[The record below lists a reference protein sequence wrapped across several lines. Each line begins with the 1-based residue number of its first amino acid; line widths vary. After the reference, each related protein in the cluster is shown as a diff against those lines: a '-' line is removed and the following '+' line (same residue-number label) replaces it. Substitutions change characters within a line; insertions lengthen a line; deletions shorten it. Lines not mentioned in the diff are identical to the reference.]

1 MGHNYEEKRRYKL
14 YKAKK
19 RWVSAAII
27 TASGAFLFLGT
38 PSALAD
44 EAVTAEVTTTA
55 QNEQQLQGTTQ
66 TQAEAKPSTQT
77 PATESSTDV
86 TQASTT
92 ATTAD
97 ATQAPTTETPAPTTQ
112 ADHEKGNVEGAWDQ
126 GYRGQGMVVAVI
138 DSGADT
144 THKDFQQAPT
154 DPKLSQAD
162 AQAKINELGYG
173 SYASEKFPFVYN
185 YASKS
190 NDWIKDDGP
199 GASQHGQHV
208 AGIIGAD
215 GRPNGDDKYAV
226 GVAPESQILA
236 LRVFNDQFADEN
248 TDDIAQA
255 IYDAVNLG
263 ANVIQMSL
271 GQGVAASDLNDVEQ
285 KAVQYAID
293 HGVFVSISG
302 THVAASRLH

>member
-66 TQAEAKPSTQT
+66 TQPEAKPSTQT
-77 PATESSTDV
+77 SATERSTDV
-86 TQASTT
+86 TQAPTT

-112 ADHEKGNVEGAWDQ
+112 ADHDKGNVTGAWEQ

-154 DPKLSQAD
+154 EPKLSQTE

-199 GASQHGQHV
+199 DRKST
-208 AGIIGAD
+208 
-215 GRPNGDDKYAV
+215 R
-226 GVAPESQILA
+226 
-236 LRVFNDQFADEN
+236 
-248 TDDIAQA
+248 
-255 IYDAVNLG
+255 
-263 ANVIQMSL
+263 
-271 GQGVAASDLNDVEQ
+271 LNSS
-285 KAVQYAID
+285 
-293 HGVFVSISG
+293 H
-302 THVAASRLH
+302 

>member
-1 MGHNYEEKRRYKL
+1 
-14 YKAKK
+14 
-19 RWVSAAII
+19 
-27 TASGAFLFLGT
+27 
-38 PSALAD
+38 
-44 EAVTAEVTTTA
+44 
-55 QNEQQLQGTTQ
+55 
-66 TQAEAKPSTQT
+66 
-77 PATESSTDV
+77 
-86 TQASTT
+86 
-92 ATTAD
+92 
-97 ATQAPTTETPAPTTQ
+97 
-112 ADHEKGNVEGAWDQ
+112 
-126 GYRGQGMVVAVI
+126 MVVAVI

-154 DPKLSQAD
+154 EPKLSQTE

-215 GRPNGDDKYAV
+215 GQPNGDEKYAV
-226 GVAPESQILA
+226 GVAPESQLLA

-248 TDDIAQA
+248 PDDIAQA

-293 HGVFVSISG
+293 HGVFVSIS
-302 THVAASRLH
+302 ASNNGHAGSIETSAIHYSPGGATGAFEPFSSLSLIHI